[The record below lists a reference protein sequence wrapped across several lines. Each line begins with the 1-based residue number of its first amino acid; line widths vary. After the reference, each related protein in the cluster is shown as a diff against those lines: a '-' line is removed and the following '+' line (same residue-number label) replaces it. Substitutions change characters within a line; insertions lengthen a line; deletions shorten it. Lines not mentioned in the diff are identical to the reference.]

1 MIEVKPSRSIIGKT
15 VAKDIYNEYGLL
27 LLPAGVVL
35 HQSDIRLLRSHQISA
50 VFVAESDA
58 VPELPMPFPLLIQSD
73 AEGARQYLLATKRM
87 ELLFEQVASGT
98 VPPIHQFHQAFTPLL
113 EHVLPNSSFL
123 RFVYSQGGTQNYLAR
138 HSLHVGMLSALI
150 GKILGKNDEEV
161 MMLGHAGLLHD
172 IGKLQVPD
180 ELLAKPGRL
189 EPAEYEVIKQHSQY
203 GAQIIR
209 QMDGAEETIALC
221 ALMHH
226 ERLDGSGYPHQL
238 TKEAIPLECQIV
250 SVADFFDAM
259 CTDRVYRLGIS
270 PFEAANILWEQACAL
285 KLQASI
291 VSLFIHYIAQL
302 YVGTEGVLNN
312 GDTVEIVMVHQDE
325 PTRPLVRRGE
335 EFLDLRQYRSLRI
348 MKMIG

>member
-35 HQSDIRLLRSHQISA
+35 HQSDIRLLRSHQITA
-50 VFVAESDA
+50 VYVAESDEI
-58 VPELPMPFPLLIQSD
+58 PESPMPYPLLFQSE
-73 AEGARQYLLATKRM
+73 AEGARQYLLAIKRI
-87 ELLFEQVASGT
+87 ESLFEQVSSGSI
-98 VPPIHQFHQAFTPLL
+98 PPLQHFQQAFTPLL
-113 EHVLPNSSFL
+113 EHVLPRWSFL
-123 RFVYSQGGTQNYLAR
+123 RFVYNKSGTQNYLAR
-138 HSLHVGMLSALI
+138 HSLHVGMLCALI
-150 GKILGKNDEEV
+150 GKLLGKSDEEV
-161 MMLGHAGLLHD
+161 IMLGHAGLLHD
-172 IGKLQVPD
+172 IGKLQVPS

-189 EPAEYEVIKQHSQY
+189 ETTEYEVVKQHSQY

-209 QMDGAEETIALC
+209 QMDGAEEIIALC

-226 ERLDGSGYPHQL
+226 ERLDGSGYPQML
-238 TKEAIPLECQIV
+238 TKESIPLECQIV

-259 CTDRVYRLGIS
+259 CTDRVYRMGIS

-312 GDTVEIVMVHQDE
+312 GETVEIVMVHKDE

-348 MKMIG
+348 IKMIG

>member
-35 HQSDIRLLRSHQISA
+35 HKSDIRLLRSHQISA
-50 VFVAESDA
+50 VFVAESEKIA
-58 VPELPMPFPLLIQSD
+58 ESLLPAPLLIQGGS
-73 AEGARQYLLATKRM
+73 EGARQYVLAMKRM
-87 ELLFEQVASGT
+87 EHLFEQVAQGS
-98 VPPIHQFHQAFTPLL
+98 VPSLHQFHHAFSPLL
-113 EHVLPNSSFL
+113 EHVLPRWSFL
-123 RFVYSQGGTQNYLAR
+123 RFVYQFGGTQNYLAR

-150 GKILGKNDEEV
+150 GKLLGKSDEEV
-161 MMLGHAGLLHD
+161 VMLGHAGLLHD
-172 IGKLQVPD
+172 IGKLQISG
-180 ELLAKPGRL
+180 ELLTKPGKL
-189 EPAEYEVIKQHSQY
+189 EPFEYEAVKQHSLL
-203 GAQIIR
+203 GAHLIR
-209 QMDGAEETIALC
+209 QMEGADETIALC

-226 ERLDGSGYPHQL
+226 ERLDGSGYPQRL

-259 CTDRVYRLGIS
+259 CTDRVYRVGTS

-312 GDTVEIVMVHQDE
+312 GDTVEIVMVHKDE

-348 MKMIG
+348 MQMIG